1 MKLII
6 FDTET
11 TGLPKSKIID
21 TISLKL
27 WPYIVQFSYIIYD
40 TELNTIL
47 KIKDSII
54 KIPDT
59 IIITKENSD
68 IHGITNEI
76 SKEKGQDINLVI
88 FEFIE
93 DCNNSDLLIAHNM
106 DFDIN
111 VLKVE
116 ILRQELI
123 NKSFI
128 DNKNID
134 NKNIDNK
141 NIDNKNIDNKNIDN
155 KNIDNKNI
163 DNKNIDNYLVN
174 LSIIKKYCT
183 MQTTIQLCN
192 IKKINNNGKEFIK
205 FPKLSELHEK
215 LFNTIP
221 KNLHNSLNDV
231 IVCLRC
237 YYFLNNKVDLLEIN
251 NKIKELFEHL
261 L

>member
-11 TGLPKSKIID
+11 TGLPQTKIMD
-21 TISLKL
+21 TASLNL

-40 TELNTIL
+40 TEINTIL

-54 KIPDT
+54 KIPET

-76 SKEKGQDINLVI
+76 SKEKGEDIKLVI
-88 FEFIE
+88 SEFIE
-93 DCNNSDLLIAHNM
+93 DCNNSDVLIAHNM

-116 ILRQELI
+116 IVRQQL
-123 NKSFI
+123 NKSEHI
-128 DNKNID
+128 YDK
-134 NKNIDNK
+134 
-141 NIDNKNIDNKNIDN
+141 
-155 KNIDNKNI
+155 
-163 DNKNIDNYLVN
+163 YLLD
-174 LSIIKKYCT
+174 LSIIQKYCT
-183 MQTTIQLCN
+183 MQTTIKLCN
-192 IKKINNNGKEFIK
+192 IKKINKNGKEFIK

-237 YYFLNNKVDLLEIN
+237 YYLLKNKIDLLKIN
-251 NKIKELFEHL
+251 NQIKELFEPL
-261 L
+261 R

>member
-11 TGLPKSKIID
+11 TGLPKTKNINID
-21 TISLKL
+21 YLYL

-40 TELNTIL
+40 TEINKIL

-54 KIPDT
+54 EIPKT

-76 SKEKGQDINLVI
+76 SKEKGQDIKLI
-88 FEFIE
+88 ISEFIE

-116 ILRQELI
+116 ILRHQI
-123 NKSFI
+123 NKSEHI
-128 DNKNID
+128 YKKYIYDLNN
-134 NKNIDNK
+134 
-141 NIDNKNIDNKNIDN
+141 
-155 KNIDNKNI
+155 
-163 DNKNIDNYLVN
+163 
-174 LSIIKKYCT
+174 IKKYCT
-183 MQTTIQLCN
+183 MKTTIIFCN
-192 IKKINNNGKEFIK
+192 IKKINKNGIEFIK

-237 YYFLNNKVDLLEIN
+237 YYMLTQQKDLLEIN
-251 NKIKELFEHL
+251 DKIKDLFECL

>member
-27 WPYIVQFSYIIYD
+27 WPYIVQFSYIMYD

-106 DFDIN
+106 EFDIN

-116 ILRQELI
+116 ILRQQLV
-123 NKSFI
+123 NKLFI
-128 DNKNID
+128 DNKNIN
-134 NKNIDNK
+134 NKNIDN
-141 NIDNKNIDNKNIDN
+141 
-155 KNIDNKNI
+155 
-163 DNKNIDNYLVN
+163 NYLVN

-251 NKIKELFEHL
+251 NKIKELFEYL

>member
-11 TGLPKSKIID
+11 TGLPKTKNINID
-21 TISLKL
+21 YLYL

-40 TELNTIL
+40 TEINKIL

-54 KIPDT
+54 EIPET
-59 IIITKENSD
+59 IIISKENSD

-76 SKEKGQDINLVI
+76 SKEKGQDIKLI
-88 FEFIE
+88 ISDFIE

-106 DFDIN
+106 EFDIN

-116 ILRQELI
+116 ILRHQL
-123 NKSFI
+123 NKSEH
-128 DNKNID
+128 DLNN
-134 NKNIDNK
+134 
-141 NIDNKNIDNKNIDN
+141 
-155 KNIDNKNI
+155 
-163 DNKNIDNYLVN
+163 
-174 LSIIKKYCT
+174 IKKYCT
-183 MQTTIQLCN
+183 MKTTITFCN
-192 IKKINNNGKEFIK
+192 IKKINKNGIEFIK
-205 FPKLSELHEK
+205 FPKLSELHKK

-237 YYFLNNKVDLLEIN
+237 YYMLTQQKDLLEIN
-251 NKIKELFEHL
+251 DKVKDLFECL

>member
-27 WPYIVQFSYIIYD
+27 WPYIVQFSYIMYD

-106 DFDIN
+106 EFDIN

-116 ILRQELI
+116 ILRQQLV
-123 NKSFI
+123 NKLFI
-128 DNKNID
+128 DNKNIN
-134 NKNIDNK
+134 NKNIDN
-141 NIDNKNIDNKNIDN
+141 
-155 KNIDNKNI
+155 
-163 DNKNIDNYLVN
+163 NYLVN

-192 IKKINNNGKEFIK
+192 IKKINKNGKEFIK

-251 NKIKELFEHL
+251 NKIKELFEYL